1 MRMQLVVNVCI
12 ERTVMM
18 INVSF
23 RSLHFCQL
31 KQRKLKNQ
39 SGQVL
44 ILGLAMMMAL
54 VVILLSLF
62 NQGRLLNAK
71 AKQSHTVD
79 AAAYSG
85 ALIQARALNMQSY
98 INLAQVGH
106 QVAMAHLVTLASW
119 AKFSATESRQFSR
132 ANPPAYLIGMM
143 FGADHQRAYAA
154 SRRAAS
160 LLSIAERGNE
170 LEQRYARHDEIVNDV
185 LLEVAYAIQDSF
197 EETRDA
203 AIHEVIKANYP
214 HHQIVHSAD
223 ADANL
228 FTQAEGQVQWRLR
241 GSNAEGLMTAYKPEG
256 NYRSL
261 LSSVAGVYDF
271 LSPRQQTT
279 RNSWSVSARCPH
291 LRHEL
296 RRQGTTI
303 LNQEGNWQSIDT
315 QSFHALRSNR
325 WIGCYYRE
333 YAMGWGWISGRFNSI
348 PDGMDYSE
356 NPPDNFANQDFWRWV
371 QSATQWNLLGGL
383 QNPLANSR
391 AIMQRVQW
399 GGGGLVPYID
409 INASEGD
416 SLSFQL
422 ILRGPEIEGE
432 VMTVSAGA
440 ESFFERYKPRHDAR
454 HEKANL
460 WHPYWLARLAQSTHT
475 PSDFTNDSTLPVFEN

>member
-1 MRMQLVVNVCI
+1 
-12 ERTVMM
+12 M
-18 INVSF
+18 IKTRF
-23 RSLHFCQL
+23 WFCQAQRRGL
-31 KQRKLKNQ
+31 KEQ

-44 ILGLAMMMAL
+44 ILGLAMMMVL
-54 VVILLSLF
+54 VVLLLSLF

-106 QVAMAHLVTLASW
+106 QMAMAHLVTLASW
-119 AKFSATESRQFSR
+119 AKFSATESRQFTR

-143 FGADHQRAYAA
+143 FGAEHQSAYAA
-154 SRRAAS
+154 SRRASS

-170 LEQRYARHDEIVNDV
+170 LEQRYARHDQIVNEV
-185 LLEVAYAIQDSF
+185 LLEVAYTIQDSF
-197 EETRDA
+197 KDTRDA
-203 AIHEVIKANYP
+203 AIHEVIRANYP
-214 HHQIVHSAD
+214 QQQIIHLS
-223 ADANL
+223 NSQL
-228 FTQAEGQVQWRLR
+228 GQTEPSEGQVQWRLLEAD
-241 GSNAEGLMTAYKPEG
+241 AEGFMTAYKPEG

-261 LSSVAGVYDF
+261 ITSVAGVYDF
-271 LSPRQQTT
+271 LAPRQHTD
-279 RNSWSVSARCPH
+279 RNSWPVSTRCPH

-303 LNQEGNWQSIDT
+303 LNQQGNWQSIDT

-333 YAMGWGWISGRFNSI
+333 YPMGWGWISGQFNSI
-348 PDGMDYSE
+348 PDGMQYSD
-356 NPPDNFANQDFWRWV
+356 NPPDDFSSQDFWRWV
-371 QSATQWNLLGGL
+371 QSATQWDLLGGL

-399 GGGGLVPYID
+399 SGGGLVPYID
-409 INASEGD
+409 INQEGRE

-422 ILRGPEIEGE
+422 LLRGPEVEGE
-432 VMTVSAGA
+432 LMTVSAKA
-440 ESFFERYKPRHDAR
+440 ESFFERYKARSDTR

-460 WHPYWLARLAQSTHT
+460 WHPYWLARLVRSTHNT
-475 PSDFTNDSTLPVFEN
+475 SDVAADNALSVFED

>member
-1 MRMQLVVNVCI
+1 MTNTRLW
-12 ERTVMM
+12 
-18 INVSF
+18 
-23 RSLHFCQL
+23 SLSL
-31 KQRKLKNQ
+31 YRRPRRELTSQ

-44 ILGLAMMMAL
+44 ILGLSIMLVL
-54 VVILLSLF
+54 VVLLLSLF

-106 QVAMAHLVTLASW
+106 QMAMAHLVTLASW
-119 AKFSATESRQFSR
+119 AKFSATESRQFTR
-132 ANPPAYLIGMM
+132 ANPPAYVIGMM

-154 SRRAAS
+154 SRRASS

-185 LLEVAYAIQDSF
+185 LLEVAYAVQDSF
-197 EETRDA
+197 KDTRDA
-203 AIHEVIKANYP
+203 VIQEVITANYP
-214 HHQIVHSAD
+214 QHQIIHSSGLQATLAD
-223 ADANL
+223 PD
-228 FTQAEGQVQWRLR
+228 EGQVQWRLLA
-241 GSNAEGLMTAYKPEG
+241 SESEGFMTAYKPEG

-261 LSSVAGVYDF
+261 ITSAAGVYDF
-271 LSPRQQTT
+271 LDPRQHSA
-279 RNSWSVSARCPH
+279 RNSWLVSTRCPH

-303 LNQEGNWQSIDT
+303 LNQQGNWQSIDT
-315 QSFHALRSNR
+315 QSFHALRSNK

-333 YAMGWGWISGRFNSI
+333 YPMGWGWTSGRFNSI
-348 PDGMDYSE
+348 PDGMTYSE

-371 QSATQWNLLGGL
+371 QSATQWDLLGGL

-399 GGGGLVPYID
+399 SGGGLVPYID
-409 INASEGD
+409 INQSGRE

-422 ILRGPEIEGE
+422 QLRGPEVEGE
-432 VMTVSAGA
+432 LMTVSAQA
-440 ESFFERYKPRHDAR
+440 ESFFERYKTRSDSQ

-460 WHPYWLARLAQSTHT
+460 WHPYWLARLAQSTDSL
-475 PSDFTNDSTLPVFEN
+475 SDSGVVSALPVFEE

>member
-1 MRMQLVVNVCI
+1 MTTTRLW
-12 ERTVMM
+12 
-18 INVSF
+18 
-23 RSLHFCQL
+23 SLSL
-31 KQRKLKNQ
+31 YRRPRRELASQ

-44 ILGLAMMMAL
+44 ILGLSMMLVL
-54 VVILLSLF
+54 VVLLLSLF

-71 AKQSHTVD
+71 TKQSHTVD

-106 QVAMAHLVTLASW
+106 QMVMAHLVTLASW
-119 AKFSATESRQFSR
+119 AKFSATESRQYTR
-132 ANPPAYLIGMM
+132 ANPPAYVIGMM

-154 SRRAAS
+154 SGRASS

-185 LLEVAYAIQDSF
+185 LLEVAYAVQDSLKDM
-197 EETRDA
+197 RDA
-203 AIHEVIKANYP
+203 AIHEVIAANYP
-214 HHQIVHSAD
+214 QHQIIHSGSSQVTLAD
-223 ADANL
+223 PS
-228 FTQAEGQVQWRLR
+228 ESQVQWRLLA
-241 GSNAEGLMTAYKPEG
+241 SDPEGFMTIYKPEG

-261 LSSVAGVYDF
+261 ITSAAGVYEF
-271 LSPRQQTT
+271 LDPRQHSA

-303 LNQEGNWQSIDT
+303 LNQQGNWQSIDT
-315 QSFHALRSNR
+315 QSFHALRSNK

-333 YAMGWGWISGRFNSI
+333 YPMGWGWISGRFNSI
-348 PDGMDYSE
+348 PDGMAYSE

-371 QSATQWNLLGGL
+371 QSATQWDLLGGL

-399 GGGGLVPYID
+399 SGGGLVPYID
-409 INASEGD
+409 INQSGRE

-422 ILRGPEIEGE
+422 LLRGPEVEGE
-432 VMTVSAGA
+432 IMTVSAQA
-440 ESFFERYKPRHDAR
+440 ESFFERYKAR
-454 HEKANL
+454 SDGQYEKANL
-460 WHPYWLARLAQSTHT
+460 WHPYWLARLVQSTRSS
-475 PSDFTNDSTLPVFEN
+475 SDSSVDSALPVFEE